1 MRLRNFYLSVWL
13 RVGLGCLFM
22 LGVIPALAADI
33 PTPPQSLTV
42 VNPSS
47 PSPTFELPHA
57 QGTTI
62 RSADLQGKV
71 VVVRFWATW

>member
-1 MRLRNFYLSVWL
+1 MRLRNFYRSVRL
-13 RVGLGCLFM
+13 GVGLGCLVM

-33 PTPPQSLTV
+33 PTPPPSLAVLT
-42 VNPSS
+42 PSS
-47 PSPTFELPHA
+47 PSPAFELPHA
-57 QGTTI
+57 QGTTM